1 MIRHRFLRAFTLIE
15 LLVVI
20 AIIAI
25 LASLLLPALARAKS
39 KAKRTECINNL
50 RQIGIGLRLWAN
62 DNDSKFPWVV
72 PVEDGGSSNPPPE
85 WVDHFRA
92 CSNEL
97 TTPKVLTCPADKV
110 KIKGEDW
117 SIIAGGENVSYF
129 AGLSAEEAQPMSLLS
144 GDANINSGGGNGV
157 EVSFTSAN
165 GDSIDA
171 SFDPYTLHGEGGGG
185 GSGGMILL
193 TDGSV
198 NFLKTPELR
207 EYILFLLAYQTNV
220 VISYP
225 IGFR

>member
-1 MIRHRFLRAFTLIE
+1 MSTTKHRFLPAFTLIE

-25 LASLLLPALARAKS
+25 LAALLLPALARAKS

-62 DNDSKFPWVV
+62 DNDSRFPWNV
-72 PVEDGGSSNPPPE
+72 DATNGGSGNPPE
-85 WVDHFRA
+85 WVDHFRT

-110 KIKGEDW
+110 KVKGEDW
-117 SIIAGGENVSYF
+117 SMISGGENVSYF
-129 AGLSAEEAQPMSLLS
+129 VGLTAEEAQPMSLLS

-157 EVSFTSAN
+157 EVSFNTVGA
-165 GDSIDA
+165 DSIDA
-171 SFDPYTLHGEGGGG
+171 SWDPPTQHGDGTGF
-185 GSGGMILL
+185 GMILL

-198 NFLKTPELR
+198 NYLKTHELR
-207 EYILFLLAYQTNV
+207 EHLLFLLSYQTNV